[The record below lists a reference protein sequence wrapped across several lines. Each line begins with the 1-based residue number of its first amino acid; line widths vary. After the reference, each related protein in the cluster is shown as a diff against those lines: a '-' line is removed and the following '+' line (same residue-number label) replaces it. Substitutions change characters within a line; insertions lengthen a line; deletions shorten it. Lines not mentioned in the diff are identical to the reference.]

1 MENCDFHV
9 TIVQW
14 KWKIFQEMVSET
26 NKFRIQNFYKL
37 FQFKKN
43 SFIPNWTSIERR
55 LLSISWKKITQS
67 APTHPPRYMWY
78 EWNFPAGEN
87 TSSETSGLQE

>member
-1 MENCDFHV
+1 MWE
-9 TIVQW
+9 
-14 KWKIFQEMVSET
+14 IFQEMVSET

-67 APTHPPRYMWY
+67 A
-78 EWNFPAGEN
+78 FPSAGHSLIQKLPSGRL
-87 TSSETSGLQE
+87 SSETIMIECKEQMRSKDGNKRE